1 MAKKE
6 EEKKAT
12 SQVAKLESATTENIM
27 DIITKGN
34 IVQDGMM
41 DEIDAR
47 LKEQQDNNLKEH
59 IRIRMIDSKYNE
71 ALSRLKMRKARR
83 DEEIKLEEL
92 TERGNIRRQLCG
104 ALVDEAFIK
113 HNKLDSTKKE
123 FDVEFYGKDKKQ
135 KLTFD
140 KVHVKVGD
148 KIPSIDYM
156 TYDEAYDD
164 ISERLRKKQ
173 TESDEQYA
181 KEKKALD
188 AFFGDNWHSDWRYR
202 SHNLSE

>member
-12 SQVAKLESATTENIM
+12 SQVAKLEFATTENIM

-41 DEIDAR
+41 DEIDAK

-59 IRIRMIDSKYNE
+59 IRIRMVDSRYNE
-71 ALSRLKMRKARR
+71 ALSRLKMRKSRR

-92 TERGNIRRQLCG
+92 TERGNLRRQLCG
-104 ALVDEAFIK
+104 AVVDETFIK

-135 KLTFD
+135 KLTFA

-148 KIPSIDYM
+148 KIPPIDYM

-164 ISERLRKKQ
+164 ISEHLRKKQ

-202 SHNLSE
+202 SHNLSD

>member
-12 SQVAKLESATTENIM
+12 SQVAKLEFATTENIM

-41 DEIDAR
+41 DEIDAK

-59 IRIRMIDSKYNE
+59 IRIRMIDSRYNE
-71 ALSRLKMRKARR
+71 ALSRLKMRKSRR

-92 TERGNIRRQLCG
+92 TERGNLRRQLCG
-104 ALVDEAFIK
+104 AVVDEVFIK

-135 KLTFD
+135 NLTFA
-140 KVHVKVGD
+140 KVHIKVGD
-148 KIPSIDYM
+148 KIPPIDYV

-164 ISERLRKKQ
+164 ISARLRKKQ

-181 KEKKALD
+181 KEKKSLD
-188 AFFGDNWHSDWRYR
+188 TFFGDNWHSDWRY
-202 SHNLSE
+202 SNHNLSE

>member
-1 MAKKE
+1 MAKK

-27 DIITKGN
+27 DIITNGN

-41 DEIDAR
+41 DEIDAK
-47 LKEQQDNNLKEH
+47 LKEQQDNILKEH
-59 IRIRMIDSKYNE
+59 IRVRMIDSKYNE
-71 ALSRLKMRKARR
+71 ALSLLKMRKSRR

-92 TERGNIRRQLCG
+92 TERGNLRRQLCG
-104 ALVDEAFIK
+104 AVVDETFIA
-113 HNKLDSTKKE
+113 HNKLDSAKKE

-135 KLTFD
+135 KLTFA
-140 KVHVKVGD
+140 KVHVKAGD
-148 KIPSIDYM
+148 KVPPIDYT

-173 TESDEQYA
+173 KESDEQYA
-181 KEKKALD
+181 NEKKALD

-202 SHNLSE
+202 NHNLSA

>member
-41 DEIDAR
+41 DEIDAK
-47 LKEQQDNNLKEH
+47 LKEQQDNNLKKH

-71 ALSRLKMRKARR
+71 ALSRLKMRKSRR
-83 DEEIKLEEL
+83 DEDIKLEEL
-92 TERGNIRRQLCG
+92 AERGNLRRQICG
-104 ALVDEAFIK
+104 AVVDKTFIE
-113 HNKLDSTKKE
+113 HNKLDATKKE
-123 FDVEFYGKDKKQ
+123 FDFEFYGKDKKQ
-135 KLTFD
+135 NLTFA
-140 KVHVKVGD
+140 KVHIKVGD
-148 KIPSIDYM
+148 KIPPIDYI

-164 ISERLRKKQ
+164 ISNRLRKKQ

-181 KEKKALD
+181 KEKNALD

-202 SHNLSE
+202 NHNLGE

>member
-27 DIITKGN
+27 DIINKGN

-41 DEIDAR
+41 DEIDAK

-71 ALSRLKMRKARR
+71 ALSLIKMLKSRR

-92 TERGNIRRQLCG
+92 TARGNLRRQLCG
-104 ALVDEAFIK
+104 AVVDEKFIK
-113 HNKLDSTKKE
+113 HNKLDATKKE

-135 KLTFD
+135 NLTFT
-140 KVHVKVGD
+140 KVHIKVGD

-173 TESDEQYA
+173 TESDERYA
-181 KEKKALD
+181 KEKKSLD

-202 SHNLSE
+202 NHNLGA

>member
-41 DEIDAR
+41 DEIDAK
-47 LKEQQDNNLKEH
+47 LKEQQDNNLKKH

-71 ALSRLKMRKARR
+71 ALSRIKMLKSRR
-83 DEEIKLEEL
+83 DEEIKLKEL
-92 TERGNIRRQLCG
+92 TERGNLRRQLCG
-104 ALVDEAFIK
+104 AVVDETFIK
-113 HNKLDSTKKE
+113 HNKLDATKKE

-135 KLTFD
+135 NLTFA
-140 KVHVKVGD
+140 KVHIKVGD
-148 KIPSIDYM
+148 KIPPIDYI

-202 SHNLSE
+202 NHNLSE